1 MILNKT
7 NRNSLAN
14 DVLINVIIELK
25 YLNSPSEK
33 IRVYSFNTKGDDMAK
48 KQDKEASFEETIKQL
63 EAIVTQLENGDLP
76 LDEALNEFEKGIKLA
91 RSGQKQLNEAEQR
104 IQILLT
110 ENSDAQL
117 SEFSIDNNE

>member
-1 MILNKT
+1 
-7 NRNSLAN
+7 
-14 DVLINVIIELK
+14 
-25 YLNSPSEK
+25 
-33 IRVYSFNTKGDDMAK
+33 MAK
-48 KQDKEASFEETIKQL
+48 KQDKEASFEETIQQL

-104 IQILLT
+104 IQILLS

>member
-1 MILNKT
+1 
-7 NRNSLAN
+7 
-14 DVLINVIIELK
+14 
-25 YLNSPSEK
+25 
-33 IRVYSFNTKGDDMAK
+33 MAK

>member
-1 MILNKT
+1 MSKN
-7 NRNSLAN
+7 NE
-14 DVLINVIIELK
+14 V
-25 YLNSPSEK
+25 
-33 IRVYSFNTKGDDMAK
+33 
-48 KQDKEASFEETIKQL
+48 SFEETLKQL

-104 IQILLT
+104 IQILLS

>member
-1 MILNKT
+1 MSN
-7 NRNSLAN
+7 NNE
-14 DVLINVIIELK
+14 V
-25 YLNSPSEK
+25 
-33 IRVYSFNTKGDDMAK
+33 
-48 KQDKEASFEETIKQL
+48 SFEETIKQL

-104 IQILLT
+104 IQILLS

>member
-1 MILNKT
+1 
-7 NRNSLAN
+7 
-14 DVLINVIIELK
+14 
-25 YLNSPSEK
+25 
-33 IRVYSFNTKGDDMAK
+33 MAK
-48 KQDKEASFEETIKQL
+48 KQDKEASFEENIKQL

-104 IQILLT
+104 IQILLS

>member
-1 MILNKT
+1 MYTHLT
-7 NRNSLAN
+7 QR
-14 DVLINVIIELK
+14 
-25 YLNSPSEK
+25 
-33 IRVYSFNTKGDDMAK
+33 GDDMAK

-104 IQILLT
+104 IQILLS

>member
-1 MILNKT
+1 MCILIWYKK
-7 NRNSLAN
+7 
-14 DVLINVIIELK
+14 E
-25 YLNSPSEK
+25 Y
-33 IRVYSFNTKGDDMAK
+33 DMSNNN
-48 KQDKEASFEETIKQL
+48 EVSFEETIKQL

-104 IQILLT
+104 IQILLS

>member
-1 MILNKT
+1 
-7 NRNSLAN
+7 
-14 DVLINVIIELK
+14 
-25 YLNSPSEK
+25 
-33 IRVYSFNTKGDDMAK
+33 MAK

-104 IQILLT
+104 IQILLS